1 MKTRRLVALV
11 VLAVLATAVVAVG
24 RYATADA
31 PEPTEPL
38 GRLTPTA
45 APADAPAQTW
55 FCAAGS
61 AEGSGG
67 VAEQTAALTNT
78 TDTLRTATV
87 TALTDAGVAAT
98 TTVELPPQSRTPVR
112 SSDLVTATWASLL
125 VEVDGGGVAVDHNLS
140 GPFGAT
146 GGPCASASSASWYF
160 PATSTL
166 FGVRSLVALFNPY
179 AERAVLDIV
188 AETDDGVREPGE
200 YAGLV
205 VEPRSVRVVDI
216 AEVITVRDQLS
227 LSITARA
234 GLVVVEQLQVA
245 TDDAELP
252 TSLAVTLGAPA
263 PQPAWYFPLGAPVGE
278 GVSQRF
284 VVFNPTDTP
293 AEVDVQLLVSDPDA
307 GFIEP
312 FAVSVRPG
320 QYATVDLADDERVPT
335 GVPLGAYVETRN
347 DVAVVAARVVQSSSD
362 AASALAAGVGGPGRS
377 VSVGV
382 PLVATGWVVPVGA
395 TNAGGARL
403 GITNLGLRDAEVE
416 FTLLRDG
423 SVTPFDGSTVAVPAG
438 RRVEV
443 DLGDV
448 DDPAT
453 LSVVV
458 RASQPVAV
466 ERNVVFGSGF
476 TLAPA
481 VIVGGTASRPQVAVP
496 DTATSPTVVLE
507 GITTTTVAPP
517 AADSTDSADTT
528 APDATAPDATADPN
542 APPGAETTVPDDA
555 TGGG

>member
-1 MKTRRLVALV
+1 VKTRRLVALV
-11 VLAVLATAVVAVG
+11 VLAVLAVGVVAVG
-24 RYATADA
+24 RFATADT

-45 APADAPAQTW
+45 AAADAPAQTW

-67 VAEQTAALTNT
+67 VAEQTAAITNT
-78 TDTLRTATV
+78 TDTPRTATV
-87 TALTDAGVAAT
+87 TALTDAGAT
-98 TTVELPPQSRTPVR
+98 ATSTVVLPPQSRTPVR
-112 SSDLVTATWASLL
+112 SSDLVTAAWASLL

-140 GPFGAT
+140 GPFGTT

-160 PATSTL
+160 PATTTL

-188 AETDDGVREPGE
+188 AETDEGVREPGE

-227 LSITARA
+227 LTITARA
-234 GLVVVEQLQVA
+234 GLVVAEQLQVA
-245 TDDAELP
+245 TDEAELP
-252 TSLAVTLGAPA
+252 TSLAVTLGAPT
-263 PQPAWYFPLGAPVGE
+263 PQPAWYFPLGAPVGD
-278 GVSQRF
+278 GVTQRF

-312 FAVSVRPG
+312 FAVSVRAG
-320 QYATVDLADDERVPT
+320 QYTVVDLADDERVPT
-335 GVPLGAYVETRN
+335 DVPLGAYVETRN
-347 DVAVVAARVVQSSSD
+347 DVPVVAARVVQSTGD
-362 AASALAAGVGGPGRS
+362 AEGAVAAGVRGPGRS

-395 TNAGGARL
+395 TTTAGARL

-416 FTLLRDG
+416 VTLLRNGTATPLDDG
-423 SVTPFDGSTVAVPAG
+423 SVSVPAG

-443 DLGDV
+443 DLGGI
-448 DDPAT
+448 DDPAA
-453 LSVVV
+453 LSVLVT
-458 RASQPVAV
+458 ATQPVAV

-481 VIVGGTASRPQVAVP
+481 IILGGTATRPQVAVP

-507 GITTTTVAPP
+507 GVTTTTTPP
-517 AADSTDSADTT
+517 PTTDTT
-528 APDATAPDATADPN
+528 AAEPNADADADADTGADPGADSGTDGTAPAD
-542 APPGAETTVPDDA
+542 